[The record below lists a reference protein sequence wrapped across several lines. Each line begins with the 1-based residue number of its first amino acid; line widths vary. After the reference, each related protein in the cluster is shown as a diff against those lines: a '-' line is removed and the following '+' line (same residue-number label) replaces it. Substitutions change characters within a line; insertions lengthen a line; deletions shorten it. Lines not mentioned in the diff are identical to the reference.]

1 MVYLMRQTLN
11 LLRHGGDT
19 VRFILISLFKWIKK
33 LFIKEKKPASIKIQA
48 TSSIITIINIHK
60 D

>member
-1 MVYLMRQTLN
+1 MVYLMRQTVN

-19 VRFILISLFKWIKK
+19 VRVILISLFKWIKK
-33 LFIKEKKPASIKIQA
+33 LFIKEKKPVSLTIQA
-48 TSSIITIINIHK
+48 INSKIIIIHK

>member
-1 MVYLMRQTLN
+1 MVYLMRQTVN

-19 VRFILISLFKWIKK
+19 LLKILLCLIKWINK
-33 LFIKEKKPASIKIQA
+33 LFVKEKKPVSIKIQA
-48 TSSIITIINIHK
+48 TNSIITIIIHK

>member
-1 MVYLMRQTLN
+1 MVYLMRQTVN

-19 VRFILISLFKWIKK
+19 VRVILISLFKWILKK
-33 LFIKEKKPASIKIQA
+33 CKRKKQPVIRATNSIV
-48 TSSIITIINIHK
+48 IIIHK

>member
-11 LLRHGGDT
+11 LFRHGGDT
-19 VRFILISLFKWIKK
+19 LKAILISLFRWIKK
-33 LFIKEKKPASIKIQA
+33 LFIKEKKPVSVKIQA
-48 TSSIITIINIHK
+48 VNSKITIINIHK

>member
-1 MVYLMRQTLN
+1 MVYLMRQTVN

-19 VRFILISLFKWIKK
+19 VRVILISLFKWICKK
-33 LFIKEKKPASIKIQA
+33 LKQKKQPQNEVAISIQ
-48 TSSIITIINIHK
+48 INIHK